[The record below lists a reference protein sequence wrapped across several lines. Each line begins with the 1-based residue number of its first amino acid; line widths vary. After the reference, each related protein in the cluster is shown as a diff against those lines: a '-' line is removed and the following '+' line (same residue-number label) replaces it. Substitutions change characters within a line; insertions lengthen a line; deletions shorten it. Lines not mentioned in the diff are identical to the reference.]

1 MRSSS
6 QTTSLGNAY
15 GVCVIFVTFI
25 TTCMVSLV
33 AILVW
38 RLPSWLVFPIFLL
51 FGALDG
57 AFLTSVLTK
66 VPDGA
71 WFTLLLAAILSSV
84 FILWRYG
91 KENQWTAESLDR
103 LPPSG
108 LLAHGDP
115 ARTPS
120 TSSSAPGKDPIRLTQ
135 AFGGTPVSVVPGLGI
150 FFDKNGDPGL
160 LPPSF
165 AHFVRKFAARPAVVV
180 FFHMR
185 PLPVA
190 SVPPGERFVVTRLHP
205 QSAVPRPGAVSSS
218 PSRSSSP
225 SQAVPSLLPNCYAV
239 VMRHGYTDDVLR
251 PGMARELV
259 AQIELAVSQRSGA
272 DATELAVLRE
282 AHESQVVYV
291 LGKETMRVKR
301 EGSRWNVAKAVR
313 RLLLEAFLW
322 IRENTRAKLADL
334 DIDVDKMVEV
344 GFLKEI

>member
-1 MRSSS
+1 
-6 QTTSLGNAY
+6 
-15 GVCVIFVTFI
+15 
-25 TTCMVSLV
+25 MVSLV
-33 AILVW
+33 AILAW
-38 RLPSWLVFPIFLL
+38 RLPIWVVLPVFLIFA
-51 FGALDG
+51 ALDG
-57 AFLTSVLTK
+57 VFLTSVLTK

-71 WFTLLLAAILSSV
+71 WFTLLLAVILSSV
-84 FILWRYG
+84 FILWRFG
-91 KENQWTAESLDR
+91 KEHQWAAESLDR
-103 LPPSG
+103 LPPAG

-115 ARTPS
+115 ARAPS
-120 TSSSAPGKDPIRLTQ
+120 SSSSSASGAPGDQIRLAQ
-135 AFGGTPVSVVPGLGI
+135 AFGGTPVSTVPGLGI
-150 FFDKNGDPGL
+150 FFDKSGDTAL

-185 PLPVA
+185 PLPLA
-190 SVPPGERFVVTRLHP
+190 TVPLGERFVVTRLQP
-205 QSAVPRPGAVSSS
+205 QHRPPQPASS
-218 PSRSSSP
+218 SRSSASP
-225 SQAVPSLLPNCYAV
+225 PPSLLPNCYSV
-239 VMRHGYTDDVLR
+239 VMRHGYTDDVIR

-259 AQIELAVSQRSGA
+259 AQIELAVSQRSEA
-272 DATELAVLRE
+272 DAVELAALRE

-301 EGSRWNVAKAVR
+301 EGARWNVARITR